1 MKNFQ
6 IRFGA
11 ASFKASS
18 KIIENIGH
26 TVLSL
31 RRIELPEMIDGT
43 TTFTISRTGKSHGS
57 KAKTTPF
64 GSNNIF
70 LVTFS
75 D

>member
-1 MKNFQ
+1 M
-6 IRFGA
+6 RFGA
-11 ASFKASS
+11 TSLIDSS
-18 KIIENIGH
+18 KRIENIGH

-31 RRIELPEMIDGT
+31 SKIEFPEIIDGT
-43 TTFTISRTGKSHGS
+43 TAFIISRTGKSHGS

>member
-1 MKNFQ
+1 M
-6 IRFGA
+6 I
-11 ASFKASS
+11 ASS

-31 RRIELPEMIDGT
+31 RRIEFPEMIEGT
-43 TTFTISRTGKSHGS
+43 TTLTISRTGKSQGS

-70 LVTFS
+70 LVTLS
-75 D
+75 V